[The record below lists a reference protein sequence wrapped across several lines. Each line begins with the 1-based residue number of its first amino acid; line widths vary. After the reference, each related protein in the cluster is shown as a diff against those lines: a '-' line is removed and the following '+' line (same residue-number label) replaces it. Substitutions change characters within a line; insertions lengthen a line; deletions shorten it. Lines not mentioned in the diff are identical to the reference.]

1 MKKFLGKD
9 IYNVQM
15 EALRNDHKNWKE
27 QQKASKA
34 SFFIVYTDF
43 KSKLKDISG
52 GALKLYIFLGFHAN
66 NQTGECWV
74 SSETIANFFGNDER
88 TAKKWFSE
96 LIELG
101 LIERI
106 QTGFHRIANT
116 FFLPYS
122 NSEDEEP
129 KGNEEINQDD

>member
-1 MKKFLGKD
+1 MKKYLGKD
-9 IYNVQM
+9 IYNIEM
-15 EALRNDHKNWKE
+15 ETLRNNHKNWKE
-27 QQKASKA
+27 QQRASKA

-66 NQTGECWV
+66 NLTGECWV
-74 SSETIANFFGNDER
+74 SSETIAEFFGNDER
-88 TAKKWFSE
+88 TVKKWFSE
-96 LIELG
+96 LIELK

-116 FFLPYS
+116 FFIPYI
-122 NSEDEEP
+122 NSEDEESQEN
-129 KGNEEINQDD
+129 KETIQSD

>member
-9 IYNVQM
+9 VYKIQM
-15 EALRNDHKNWKE
+15 ETLRDNHKNWKE
-27 QQKASKA
+27 QQRDSKA
-34 SFFIVYTDF
+34 PFFIIYTDF
-43 KSKLKDISG
+43 KSRLKDISG

-66 NQTGECWV
+66 NLTGECWV
-74 SSETIANFFGNDER
+74 SSETIAEYFGNDQR
-88 TAKKWFSE
+88 TVKKWFSE

-106 QTGFHRIANT
+106 QTGFHRVANT

-122 NSEDEEP
+122 NNDEEL
-129 KGNEEINQDD
+129 KENEESDQE

>member
-1 MKKFLGKD
+1 MNKFLGKD
-9 IYNVQM
+9 VYKIQM
-15 EALRNDHKNWKE
+15 EALRNNHKNWKE
-27 QQKASKA
+27 HQKNSKA

-66 NQTGECWV
+66 NLTGECWV
-74 SSETIANFFGNDER
+74 SSETIAEFFENDQR
-88 TAKKWFSE
+88 TVKKWFSE

-101 LIERI
+101 LVERI

-122 NSEDEEP
+122 NLEDEES
-129 KGNEEINQDD
+129 KENEETNQDV

>member
-1 MKKFLGKD
+1 MKKYLGKEV
-9 IYNVQM
+9 YNVEM
-15 EALRNDHKNWKE
+15 ETLRKNHKNWKE
-27 QQKASKA
+27 QQRTSKA

-43 KSKLKDISG
+43 KSKLKDVSG
-52 GALKLYIFLGFHAN
+52 GALKLYVFIGFHAN
-66 NQTGECWV
+66 NLTGECWV
-74 SSETIANFFGNDER
+74 SAETVAEFFENDER
-88 TAKKWFSE
+88 TVKKWFSE

-122 NSEDEEP
+122 NSQDEEV
-129 KGNEEINQDD
+129 KKNEEINQDD